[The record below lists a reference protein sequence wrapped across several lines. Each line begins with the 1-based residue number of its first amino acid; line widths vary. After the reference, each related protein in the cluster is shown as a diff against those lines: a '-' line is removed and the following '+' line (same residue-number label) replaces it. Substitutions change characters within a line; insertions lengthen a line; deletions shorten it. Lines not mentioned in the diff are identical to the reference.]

1 MDDDDESV
9 FLAQENEVKNT
20 TISEGVRS
28 QIVKELMHEKFNFYM
43 LVSED
48 ENVSEK
54 LISMLI
60 PECN

>member
-9 FLAQENEVKNT
+9 FLAQENEIKNT
-20 TISEGVRS
+20 TITEGVRQ

-48 ENVSEK
+48 ELVSEK
-54 LISMLI
+54 LISLLI